1 MQGLLAGS
9 ARAKLDDG
17 RGYLLL
23 FEGTTLALVCFCVF
37 VSTHTSYYNRQK
49 PTVSFHHS
57 VWLLF
62 LSYPAACDRM
72 HCVKGRKT
80 PWTGGPVHRRAYI
93 QTHLQ
98 SYLHFWAAHRLSWR
112 LNFIIVWLEC
122 QWARQSTLRAS
133 LLVDTHTSLRIL
145 KETSKQWICFCEYDC
160 KHRCC
165 SWCKAHVGVSNCFC
179 DCVDWKLLWNPGTA
193 QTDLNW
199 LEDDKYIARRRN
211 ALSAGGTGV
220 DLSHS
225 H

>member
-1 MQGLLAGS
+1 MYLCLHTQATII
-9 ARAKLDDG
+9 ARNPQF
-17 RGYLLL
+17 L
-23 FEGTTLALVCFCVF
+23 FIILSDCCFWVILQLVTGCTVWKEGTPLGQVGQSIAGLTFKPICSHIYTSEQLIVCLEGLI
-37 VSTHTSYYNRQK
+37 
-49 PTVSFHHS
+49 
-57 VWLLF
+57 LLSSG
-62 LSYPAACDRM
+62 L
-72 HCVKGRKT
+72 K
-80 PWTGGPVHRRAYI
+80 
-93 QTHLQ
+93 
-98 SYLHFWAAHRLSWR
+98 
-112 LNFIIVWLEC
+112 C

-179 DCVDWKLLWNPGTA
+179 DCVDWKRLWNPGTA
-193 QTDLNW
+193 RTDLNW
-199 LEDDKYIARRRN
+199 LEDDKYITRRRN